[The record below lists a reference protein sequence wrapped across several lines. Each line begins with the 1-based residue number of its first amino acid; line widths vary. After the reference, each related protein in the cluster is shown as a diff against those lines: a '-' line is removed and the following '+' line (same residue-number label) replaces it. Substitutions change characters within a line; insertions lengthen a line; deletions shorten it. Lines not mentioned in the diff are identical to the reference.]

1 MCPTEDIGCEPR
13 IKTGLSVHI
22 RCIVCAEPGI
32 GFVDDEEENDWEGTY
47 MALSTCGGQCPETG

>member
-22 RCIVCAEPGI
+22 CCIVCAEPGI

-47 MALSTCGGQCPETG
+47 MALSTCGGAVP